1 MGTSIRLSLHFIQ
14 RYYLQIT
21 ELPIQTE
28 CIDFVIYRQKIISS
42 AKWLL
47 TYQIEYLKH
56 LEKNIQMLATLVLDI
71 YCVRHRY
78 LSRSSQISVSC
89 ELDIIK
95 NCILYT
101 STLQYLKDIYI
112 DEDYEYFYS
121 AIFRLK
127 YYYRYLINNMFF
139 GILLYKNTFFYNCL
153 PLHRAYIFS
162 SE

>member
-1 MGTSIRLSLHFIQ
+1 MRHLLGAQQFYRNSRIFYKKNKIFRLLLF
-14 RYYLQIT
+14 QISVS
-21 ELPIQTE
+21 
-28 CIDFVIYRQKIISS
+28 FVS
-42 AKWLL
+42 
-47 TYQIEYLKH
+47 
-56 LEKNIQMLATLVLDI
+56 DI
-71 YCVRHRY
+71 CRARFRY